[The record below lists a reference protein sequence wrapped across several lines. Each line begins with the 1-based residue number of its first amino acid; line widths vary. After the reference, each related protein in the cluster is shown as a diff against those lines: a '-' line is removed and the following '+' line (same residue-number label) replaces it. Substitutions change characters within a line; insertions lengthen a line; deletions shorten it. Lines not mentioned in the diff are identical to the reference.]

1 MNEQRTA
8 VLTDSSCDV
17 APEFLQKYPEIHV
30 LPMHIMY
37 PEKDYLDGVD
47 IDPLMTYR
55 RFPAEFPNTS
65 TPNIGEVQEMI
76 EKIRGE
82 GYDKII
88 AISISSGLSGTY
100 NAIRLGAEDI
110 EDMEIFTFD
119 TKNVSVGTGIF
130 VIWVAYKLHNGA
142 TYKEVCQGLRDKIW
156 DSKVMFYM
164 DTLAYLQRGGRI
176 GKVTSIVGTALRL
189 KPIISCNTD
198 GIYYT
203 VATIRGAKM
212 AKKKLLDEVV
222 KFIGDSPVWIIIGHG
237 DAEEEA
243 KEMER
248 LIMERVRNKRILYIK
263 QITATMAVNTGPG
276 LIGVLAFK
284 NP

>member
-82 GYDKII
+82 GYNKII

-110 EDMEIFTFD
+110 EDMVE
-119 TKNVSVGTGIF
+119 
-130 VIWVAYKLHNGA
+130 NG
-142 TYKEVCQGLRDKIW
+142 K
-156 DSKVMFYM
+156 
-164 DTLAYLQRGGRI
+164 
-176 GKVTSIVGTALRL
+176 
-189 KPIISCNTD
+189 
-198 GIYYT
+198 
-203 VATIRGAKM
+203 
-212 AKKKLLDEVV
+212 
-222 KFIGDSPVWIIIGHG
+222 
-237 DAEEEA
+237 
-243 KEMER
+243 
-248 LIMERVRNKRILYIK
+248 
-263 QITATMAVNTGPG
+263 ITATCNFCGQVYSFDKGE
-276 LIGVLAFK
+276 LLK
-284 NP
+284 H